1 MTPFAAATLLAFG
14 INVFVGV
21 FVLAQRREGSANIL
35 FSLCCCVL
43 AVLSLATFSLAQPL
57 PVSEAELW
65 ARVLLLAAA
74 VAPALFLHSTLEI
87 FGISRRSATNS
98 AYAFSALL
106 GVLAVSG
113 YLHSGMRPLP
123 LGPDGAGSFFVASP
137 LAGLLLVA
145 AVGATAVSLYEL
157 IGFMRNATGIRRT
170 QARYFALTV
179 IPIFLAG
186 LHDMGAAMSQ
196 SYPLSGWP
204 AVPLV
209 PLVSAAWVSGVA
221 YLMQRYRLMDLDAAL
236 TRGLIRTFTFVVMAT
251 PFVLLIAAAERAYM
265 GSNIHGPLFIATM
278 IVCAL
283 AASMVRPIRA
293 AANELLDSLFSV
305 RGRDYRDAL
314 LSFSRESTRILE
326 LETLVERVVET
337 LASTLG
343 VRVAG
348 IYVAHVENG
357 FTLDAISGSGG
368 SKLPNVLPRD
378 HPLVLGLGD
387 VVEPVLREELE
398 LRGDVRLPRGGSL
411 AAAMADA
418 GVDMALPLRS
428 PEQVEGLVLLGRRE
442 NGAMFSAE
450 DIEVLELLANQV
462 SIALENA
469 RLYSDLKRSREIIE
483 RSDRL
488 SAIGTMAAGLAHE
501 IRNPLVSIR
510 TFTQLLPERI
520 EDEEFRTKFLD
531 LTLSEVDRICL
542 LVNELLAFARPAP
555 AELQHVDLNDCLER
569 ICLLLE
575 SQARGA
581 SVLLKFAG
589 TDGLPS
595 VTADEDQVKQVVM
608 NVILNAIQAC
618 ADGGGNVQVSTSH
631 SSNADS
637 VSEGVSIRVSDDGR
651 GIEPARLE
659 HIFDPFYTTRSEGT
673 GLGLSIAHQIITRHG
688 GAINVSTEIGTG
700 TTFVIDLPTEPP
712 AGVHTDAEQGML
724 LAEGAAA
731 HG

>member
-1 MTPFAAATLLAFG
+1 VTPFSATTLLAFG

-21 FVLAQRREGSANIL
+21 FVLAQRREGAANLL

-57 PVSEAELW
+57 PVREAELW

-74 VAPALFLHSTLEI
+74 VAPALFLHATLEI
-87 FGISRRSATNS
+87 FSISRRNVVLGMYTL
-98 AYAFSALL
+98 SALMA
-106 GVLAVSG
+106 VLAALG
-113 YLHSGMRPLP
+113 YLHSGLRPLE
-123 LGPDGAGSFFVASP
+123 LGPGGAGFYFVASP
-137 LAGLLLVA
+137 FAGFLLLSA
-145 AVGATAVSLYEL
+145 LLATSVSVYEL
-157 IGFMRNATGIRRT
+157 SDFMRQASGVRRT
-170 QARYFALTV
+170 QARYFALTIV
-179 IPIFLAG
+179 PILLAG
-186 LHDMGAAMSQ
+186 LHDLAASFSQ
-196 SYPLSGWP
+196 SYPVTGWP
-204 AVPLV
+204 VVPMV
-209 PLVSAAWVSGVA
+209 PLVSAAWASGVA
-221 YLMQRYRLMDLDAAL
+221 YLMRRYRLMDLDAAL
-236 TRGLIRTFTFVVMAT
+236 MRGLIRTFTFIVMAA
-251 PFVLLIAAAERAYM
+251 PFFFLIAAAERAYL
-265 GSNIHGPLFIATM
+265 GSTVHGPFFVATL
-278 IVCAL
+278 IICAL
-283 AASMVRPIRA
+283 AASMVRPIHA

-326 LETLVERVVET
+326 LEPLVERVVET

-343 VRVAG
+343 VRMAAV
-348 IYVAHVENG
+348 YVAHLDTG
-357 FTLDAISGSGG
+357 FRLDAIRGSGG
-368 SKLPNVLPRD
+368 SKLPNVLSAE

-387 VVEPVLREELE
+387 VREPVVREELE

-411 AAAMADA
+411 LAAMSDA
-418 GVDMALPLRS
+418 GIDLALPLRS
-428 PEQVEGLVLLGRRE
+428 PEQVEGLILLGRRE
-442 NGAMFSAE
+442 SGAMFSSE
-450 DIEVLELLANQV
+450 DIEALELMASQV

-469 RLYSDLKRSREIIE
+469 RLYADLKRSRELIQ

-520 EDEEFRTKFLD
+520 EDEEFRSKFLD

-542 LVNELLAFARPAP
+542 LINELLAFARPAP

-581 SVLLKFAG
+581 SVKLAFAH

-618 ADGGGNVQVSTSH
+618 SDGGSVRVSTAG
-631 SSNADS
+631 SSDFEEPR
-637 VSEGVSIRVSDDGR
+637 VCIRVADDGP
-651 GIEPARLE
+651 GIEPERLK

-673 GLGLSIAHQIITRHG
+673 GLGLSIAHQIITHHG
-688 GAINVSTEIGTG
+688 GDIDVETELGRG
-700 TTFVIDLPTEPP
+700 TTFVISLPMEPP
-712 AGVHTDAEQGML
+712 ARCVPEEDHRMMVAAGV
-724 LAEGAAA
+724 AA